1 MPVSL
6 RVVVISLA
14 GSARR
19 AEVKRRLDAA
29 VDVPWSFF
37 DACTGPGARP
47 YDPERSIRRRGRH
60 LTPSEVGCAAS
71 HLAVIEAAGRNL
83 DYDWTLVLE
92 DDVVLDP
99 KFDFRGAARMCD
111 DLGLDYLRLYAR
123 LLAPLHTLAWI
134 DQRQLIRFRR
144 SPMGSQ
150 AYLIS
155 RKGAALAAARTP
167 RIEHPVDWEMDRF
180 WHNGLANYALYPFP
194 VIEFVGSSSVSKFP
208 NGPRPN
214 AYQLAYRGVY
224 RSFEYIRRL
233 GANLALMI
241 RDAGLK
247 RRIATLNWALWPR

>member
-19 AEVKRRLDAA
+19 AEVQRRLDATA
-29 VDVPWSFF
+29 DVPWSFF
-37 DACTGPGARP
+37 DACTKSDAHP
-47 YDPERSIRRRGRH
+47 YDPERSIRRWGRH
-60 LTPSEVGCAAS
+60 LTASEVGCAAS
-71 HLAVIEAAGRNL
+71 HLAVIKEAGGNQ

-99 KFDFRGAARMCD
+99 KFDLRGATLMCD

-144 SPMGSQ
+144 SPMGCQ

-155 RKGAALAAARTP
+155 RKGAAQAAARTP
-167 RIEHPVDWEMDRF
+167 RIEYPVDWEMDRF

-194 VIEFVGSSSVSKFP
+194 VIEFVGPSTVSKFP
-208 NGPRPN
+208 GGPRPD
-214 AYQLAYRGVY
+214 AYQLACRGAYRA
-224 RSFEYIRRL
+224 SEYLRRWA
-233 GANLALMI
+233 ANLALLI
-241 RDAGLK
+241 RDACVK
-247 RRIATLNWALWPR
+247 RRIATLDWALWPR